1 MRINQHICKVKEN
14 VYNVRNLHIIAF
26 THRQLEVSQIGL
38 LHIELDHQQERLS
51 VLKSKSD
58 LKELL
63 FVSTCN
69 RVEFI
74 FSTKEEVDELF
85 IQNFLIHLYPDY
97 SEKYINLFSSSYEYY
112 FEINAVKHLLKVA
125 SSVDSMVIGEREI
138 ITQVRSAY
146 EACKGF
152 GLTGDQIR
160 LLMRYTIETAKRIYT
175 ETNISQRPVSV
186 VSLAYHTLKSKNIPL
201 NARVLVVGAG
211 VTNTNML
218 RFLKKHGFKDFTI
231 FNRTLEKAQLLA
243 SEVNGK
249 ALQLEE
255 LNHYTKGFDVLIT
268 CTGAEK
274 AVVSKSIYEQLLQG
288 ETDSKTVIDLAI
300 PHDLDPTI
308 PVHFVVDHISIDFL
322 QQISRKNIKERA
334 KEMIHVDQIIAESV
348 WAYRNLFKEREVEIA
363 MREIP
368 NKVKEIKSTALSH
381 VFAEDIEKL
390 DPASRETLEK
400 VIDFLEKKYISIPM
414 KMAKEIILNKT

>member
-1 MRINQHICKVKEN
+1 M
-14 VYNVRNLHIIAF
+14 RNLHIIAF

-51 VLKSKSD
+51 HLKNKSN
-58 LKELL
+58 LSELL

-69 RVEFI
+69 RVEFV
-74 FSTKEEVDELF
+74 FSTTDEVDELF
-85 IQNFLIHLYPDY
+85 IRNFLIHLYPDFT
-97 SEKYINLFSSSYEYY
+97 EKYLNLFSSSYEYY

-138 ITQVRSAY
+138 ITQVRSSY
-146 EACKGF
+146 EVCKGF

-186 VSLAYHTLKSKNIPL
+186 VSLAYHLLKSKTIPL

-243 SEVNGK
+243 DEVNGK
-249 ALQLEE
+249 ALPLDD
-255 LNHYTKGFDVLIT
+255 LASYTRGFDVLIT
-268 CTGAEK
+268 CTGAER
-274 AVVSKSIYEQLLQG
+274 AVISEVIYKQLLQG
-288 ETDSKTVIDLAI
+288 ETDSKTIIDLAI

-308 PVHFVVDHISIDFL
+308 PENFVVDHISIDVL

-348 WAYRNLFKEREVEIA
+348 WAYRNLYKEREVEIA

-381 VFAEDIEKL
+381 VFAEDIDKL
-390 DPASRETLEK
+390 DPESRETLEK

-414 KMAKEIILNKT
+414 KMAKEIILNKS